1 MMYLKIVIVS
11 TSVPF
16 VTFNSTGCVL

>member
-16 VTFNSTGCVL
+16 VTFN